1 MIFLKKTGKLACA
14 KKNLENSA
22 AREPAVPTCKLLKKR
37 QLGTVIFIETAG
49 GNCVFIF

>member
-22 AREPAVPTCKLLKKR
+22 ARKPAVPTCKLLKKGSWE
-37 QLGTVIFIETAG
+37 LLFL
-49 GNCVFIF
+49 